1 MKKYLIQFMCVDMPS
16 MEEHDI
22 DGGASFGVH
31 KQAFNSR
38 EEAEKYLKEVMIPD
52 DKANLEYWY
61 GLNDKD
67 FDPPV
72 EISVESGMYDRKEI
86 VVYDKDTRNEINTTI
101 YEIAEVE
108 VG

>member
-52 DKANLEYWY
+52 DKTNLEYWY

-72 EISVESGMYDRKEI
+72 ELMVEDISYDRKEL
-86 VVYDKDTRNEINTTI
+86 VVYDKYDRSEVNTTM
-101 YEIAEVE
+101 YEIVEIEVE
-108 VG
+108 

>member
-72 EISVESGMYDRKEI
+72 EIGVENGTYDRKEL
-86 VVYDKDTRNEINTTI
+86 VVYDKDTKNEITTTI
-101 YEIAEVE
+101 YEIVEIEVE
-108 VG
+108 

>member
-1 MKKYLIQFMCVDMPS
+1 MKKYVIQFMCVDLPAL
-16 MEEHDI
+16 ED
-22 DGGASFGVH
+22 DGVCGGANFSVH

-72 EISVESGMYDRKEI
+72 ELRVESYLQGSKEI
-86 VVYDKDTRNEINTTI
+86 IVYDKYDGNEINTTM
-101 YEIAEVE
+101 YEVAEVE
-108 VG
+108 F